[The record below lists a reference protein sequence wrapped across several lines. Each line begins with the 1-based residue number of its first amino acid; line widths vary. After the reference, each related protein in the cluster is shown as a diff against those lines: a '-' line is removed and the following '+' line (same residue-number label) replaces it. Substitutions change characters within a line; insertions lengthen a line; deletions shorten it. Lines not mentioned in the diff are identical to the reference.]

1 MKNSGKYQEMPKNL
15 VKIFQTIWN
24 VWKILNHIEH
34 TLIFVGKLLKF
45 GQNISKLI
53 EDDWAQLKHY
63 WKCWDNIEIYPKY
76 QKLIQKYSS
85 LLKIID

>member
-1 MKNSGKYQEMPKNL
+1 MRFWGNCIEQILEQILRIHLWVMKNNGKYQEMPKNL

-24 VWKILNHIEH
+24 VWKLLNQIEH

-53 EDDWAQLKHY
+53 EDDWA
-63 WKCWDNIEIYPKY
+63 
-76 QKLIQKYSS
+76 
-85 LLKIID
+85 